1 MLLPKVSALSSPQE
15 GYEEADAVIRRVRAA
30 SSGGRTMVDELKELY
45 KYRQLLISMV
55 RRELRIRYKNS
66 ILGFLWSFINPLVTV
81 LVMTFVF
88 KVIYGVKIPNYS
100 AYVLASYLPFTF
112 FQMAMMDSSQSV
124 LGSLSLIKKIYFPR
138 EILPL
143 AYVIAN
149 FIHLLL
155 AMLMFFAYLAF
166 IYILD
171 PRSLPFQPASL
182 FLPVLLIINL
192 FLATGFSLW
201 ISALNVFYEDIKY
214 VVGIVTYLLF
224 FMCPVMY
231 SSEQV
236 YYRLGRTGYYLYNL
250 NPEAI
255 IVTAYRK
262 ILLAP
267 QPYAHD
273 GIVEAAIPLS
283 WKLLLIASAFSIFVL
298 WYGYRVFNRMK
309 WRFVER
315 V

>member
-1 MLLPKVSALSSPQE
+1 LLLPKVSVISQSE
-15 GYEEADAVIRRVRAA
+15 GFEEADAVIRRVKYVTEHGVTM
-30 SSGGRTMVDELKELY
+30 GGELRELW

-66 ILGFLWSFINPLVTV
+66 VLGFLWSFINPLVTV

-88 KVIYGVKIPNYS
+88 KDLYGIKTPNYS

-112 FQMAMMDSSQSV
+112 FQMALMDSSQSV
-124 LGSLSLIKKIYFPR
+124 LGSLPLIKKIYFPR

-143 AYVIAN
+143 TNVIAN

-155 AMLMFFAYLAF
+155 AMCMFFAYLAV
-166 IYILD
+166 IYIRD
-171 PRSLPFQPASL
+171 PRSLPFQTDSF
-182 FLPVLLIINL
+182 FLPVLLLLNF
-192 FLATGFSLW
+192 FLVTGFSLI
-201 ISALNVFYEDIKY
+201 ISAMNVFYEDIKY
-214 VVGIVTYLLF
+214 VVGIITYLFF

-231 SSEQV
+231 QVERV
-236 YYRLGRTGYYLYNL
+236 YYKLGYSGYHLYML
-250 NPEAI
+250 NPEA
-255 IVTAYRK
+255 VLVNAYRK

-267 QPYAHD
+267 EPLDGQAPVGLTWSVMLYA
-273 GIVEAAIPLS
+273 
-283 WKLLLIASAFSIFVL
+283 AFFSLFIL
-298 WYGYRVFNRMK
+298 WYGYKVFNKYK